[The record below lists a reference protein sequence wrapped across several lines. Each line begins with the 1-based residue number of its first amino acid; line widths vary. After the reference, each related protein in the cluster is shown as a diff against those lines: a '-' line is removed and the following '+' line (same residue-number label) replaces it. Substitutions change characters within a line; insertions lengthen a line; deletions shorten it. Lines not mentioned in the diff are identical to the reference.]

1 MNALSGLIVSV
12 LAWATAASAAG
23 DDNLLIQL
31 QPDGGY
37 RVWHTEGATQIS
49 EEEVLAVAAT
59 AAPEGGGAVPVA
71 AGRAR
76 AFQTESGVV
85 IEMLDAKTDRK
96 LLVDRDACGAV
107 KLWHSE
113 GPMNLTDD
121 QMTEL
126 VLSALPG
133 GGRRLT
139 LDGRHAKA
147 YITPLGYAVVIWKA
161 VSR

>member
-1 MNALSGLIVSV
+1 V
-12 LAWATAASAAG
+12 
-23 DDNLLIQL
+23 
-31 QPDGGY
+31 
-37 RVWHTEGATQIS
+37 TQIS

-59 AAPEGGGAVPVA
+59 AKPEGGDPVPVT

-76 AFQTESGVV
+76 AFQTETGVI
-85 IEMLDAKTDRK
+85 IEMLDAKADRN
-96 LLVDRDACGAV
+96 LLVDRDDCGAI

-113 GPMNLTDD
+113 GPTHLTDD

-139 LDGRHAKA
+139 FDGRHAKA
-147 YITPLGYAVVIWKA
+147 YITPLGYVVVIWKA
-161 VSR
+161 VVR